1 MKLEEL
7 FDLGGYFSKP
17 FILCLVISTVIIFTC
32 VIIGSFRGVNVS
44 MEEANAF
51 SNETESEVASLTW
64 FGIFINNF
72 AIVSLP
78 ALIPIYGVI
87 WMGAIQYNSGF
98 LLGELSKATGID
110 NVLYLSALVT
120 DPVGVLEFLAYIL
133 ICAES
138 LLFVYLAYKRE
149 VVKRVKDHTW
159 KTILLVAVL
168 LLIGAVV
175 EAFTLGRL

>member
-7 FDLGGYFSKP
+7 FDIGGYFSKP

-32 VIIGSFRGVNVS
+32 VIIGSFRGATVS

-51 SNETESEVASLTW
+51 SNETESERASATW
-64 FGIFINNF
+64 LSIFINNF
-72 AIVSLP
+72 AIVSVP
-78 ALIPIYGVI
+78 VLIPYYGVI
-87 WMGAIQYNSGF
+87 WMGAIQYNTGF
-98 LLGELSKATGID
+98 LVGELAKATGID
-110 NVLYLSALVT
+110 NILYISALVT

-138 LLFVYLAYKRE
+138 LLFIYVAYKRE
-149 VVKRVKDHTW
+149 IVKRLEHHTW
-159 KTILLVAVL
+159 KTILLVAIL
-168 LLIGAVV
+168 LLVGAVV